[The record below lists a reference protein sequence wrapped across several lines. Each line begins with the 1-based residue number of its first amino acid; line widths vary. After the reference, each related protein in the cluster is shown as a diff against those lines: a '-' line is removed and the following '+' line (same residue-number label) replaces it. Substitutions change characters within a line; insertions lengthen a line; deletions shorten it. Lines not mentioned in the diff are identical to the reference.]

1 MKLQF
6 PLLIL
11 VLVAYNVLVFFT
23 GIGLYDEIFSLTMV
37 SGVVWVFQV
46 SDLLILSALV
56 LLFFEVLKATRT
68 GSGAIIDHLLSTVVF
83 IVALIEFIL
92 VGKAATSTFFLLV
105 VICLVDVVA
114 GYSVSITSARRDF
127 SVGHPDSYV

>member
-1 MKLQF
+1 MKLHF

-23 GIGLYDEIFSLTMV
+23 GISLSGEIFSLTMV
-37 SGVVWVFQV
+37 SGVLWIFQV
-46 SDLLILSALV
+46 SDLLILFALV

-68 GSGAIIDHLLSTVVF
+68 GAGAIVDHLLSTVVF

-105 VICLVDVVA
+105 VITLVDVIA
-114 GYSVSITSARRDF
+114 GYSVSITSARRDL
-127 SVGHPDSYV
+127 SIGHPDSYV